1 MKRTLSVVAVAA
13 LSLVSSLAQA
23 ASQSSATISGLTF
36 SLIDLNPNDGIA
48 PSFSFLTTTGT
59 TALTLSAN
67 DGGLVEAE
75 SMSTSRPGTFSFT
88 REQLASITNAYA
100 KGALSSE
107 SLSVSGAASGP
118 STSYSG
124 SASTGSPQSYYY
136 YSTLN
141 LSLSANTL
149 LMIDADIKLKAEAS
163 NAAACNSYYY
173 YCSSTE
179 IANATAVS
187 TLSYNYSGGNVSSQ
201 YNGTQSR
208 TLQATASGG
217 VTSSYYQYD
226 NATGSYRY
234 VTTTT
239 PASDGYKVL
248 DESLRSVFSNSSN
261 MTQAA
266 AFGLSVSVSGQ
277 AMSAAIPEPAT
288 YALMLQGLLAGGW
301 LVRRSRRAA

>member
-13 LSLVSSLAQA
+13 LSLVGSLAQA

-59 TALTLSAN
+59 TALTLGAN
-67 DGGLVEAE
+67 NTSLVESE
-75 SMSTSRPGTFSFT
+75 SMSTSRAGTFSFT
-88 REQLASITNAYA
+88 REQLVSITNAYA
-100 KGALSSE
+100 KGALTTE

-118 STSYSG
+118 STSYNG
-124 SASTGSPQSYYY
+124 SASTGSSQSYYY
-136 YSTLN
+136 YPQLN

-149 LMIDADIKLKAEAS
+149 LLIDADIKLKAEAS
-163 NAAACNSYYY
+163 NATPSCSYYY
-173 YCSSTE
+173 YCSSSE
-179 IANATAVS
+179 QASATATS
-187 TLSYNYSGGNVSSQ
+187 SLIYNYSGGNVSSQ
-201 YNGTQSR
+201 YNGTQTR
-208 TLQATASGG
+208 TLQANATGG
-217 VTSSYYQYD
+217 VTNSSYQYD

-239 PASDGYKVL
+239 PGRDDYKVL

-261 MTQAA
+261 MTQSA
-266 AFGLSVSVSGQ
+266 AFALSVSVSGQ
-277 AMSAAIPEPAT
+277 AMTAAIPEPAT